1 MGGNRGRQGICHA
14 FQRGQCRSGQDCR
27 FSHDLN
33 SAPPNS
39 STSERTQEEIAAK
52 EDYVSWKR
60 YLRAPPLAHDLQTI
74 EKIWSGALDLL
85 TNGERDWQ
93 QRLPQD
99 LVDEDQHLYGYQHVG
114 EILSERAS
122 IRGDARF
129 IKLARPF
136 LLVITHPALLDCL
149 SVDIYVGDLY
159 NFISGSGGSRA
170 IPFFQRLSI
179 SLLKQRL
186 ESPNSSENF
195 LEDTLA
201 AMATALR
208 EVLRRAQKALFHDD
222 LLALVETMQQISAS
236 FDLSENSLVV
246 HTVAMRI
253 TELQRMIH
261 RAHGLLEKDTNPSE
275 DALSGRHEVISTYPR
290 DIQLPGDRHD
300 NDRRDITEISILPTE
315 DEIRSERIEFLPS
328 YSVDHPHFLDGVE
341 RLLDTHFR
349 LLRHDIFGELKSLV
363 GGLLKA
369 HQMNP
374 DFTRDFNL
382 HSGNIRAYA
391 YHGASIKFLRFT
403 KQRGL
408 EAQISFLQ
416 SHHLQKKSSSER
428 RRWWKESGRLEE
440 GSLLCFLSFE
450 GTSSSLLFFCVSQ
463 KITNDEHGLASRGGH
478 ATIEAKLASGHDET
492 QWESLVK
499 LRFPRNTLNFL
510 IEFPGIV
517 PATFVPVL
525 ENIQRMQKMSHL
537 PFEEWIVPKF
547 ATGSAAKN
555 AGFRVPPPLYARVA
569 GFRFNLKPILKDRT
583 DDLVLRPGSNTQDML
598 QNLEHSTSLD
608 RGQCEALIS
617 ALTHEFALIQGPP
630 GTGKSYLGVQIMRVL
645 IENKNVAELGPIV
658 VV

>member
-1 MGGNRGRQGICHA
+1 MALQGGPGLDRRRRQGGQRGGGWDRGRGNAGGSRGRQGICRL
-14 FQRGQCRSGQDCR
+14 FQRGQCRFGQDCR

-33 SAPPNS
+33 SAPNS
-39 STSERTQEEIAAK
+39 STSERTQEELAAK
-52 EDYVSWKR
+52 EDYVTWKR
-60 YLRAPPLAHDLQTI
+60 FLRTPPLAHDLQTI
-74 EKIWSGALDLL
+74 EKIWSGALDIL

-99 LVDEDQHLYGYQHVG
+99 LVGEDQHLYGYQHVG

-159 NFISGSGGSRA
+159 NFISGSGGTRA
-170 IPFFQRLSI
+170 IPFFQRLSS

-186 ESPNSSENF
+186 ASPNSSENF
-195 LEDTLA
+195 PEDTLA

-222 LLALVETMQQISAS
+222 LLALIETMQQISAT
-236 FDLSENSLVV
+236 FNLSESSLVV
-246 HTVAMRI
+246 QTVAMRV
-253 TELQRMIH
+253 TELQRMIR
-261 RAHGLLEKDTNPSE
+261 RANGLLEKDTNPSDQYE
-275 DALSGRHEVISTYPR
+275 VRGRQEVISTYPR

-300 NDRRDITEISILPTE
+300 NDKRDITEISILPTE
-315 DEIRSERIEFLPS
+315 DEIRSERDEFLPS
-328 YSVDHPHFLDGVE
+328 SSVDHPHFLDGVE

-369 HQMNP
+369 HQINP

-382 HSGNIRAYA
+382 YSGNIRAYA

-416 SHHLQKKSSSER
+416 SHHLQKKSPSER
-428 RRWWKESGRLEE
+428 RRWWEESGRLEE

-450 GTSSSLLFFCVSQ
+450 GTSSSLLFFSVSQ
-463 KITNDEHGLASRGGH
+463 KITNNEHGLSARGSH
-478 ATIEAKLASGHDET
+478 ATIEAKLTSGHDET
-492 QWESLVK
+492 Q
-499 LRFPRNTLNFL
+499 
-510 IEFPGIV
+510 
-517 PATFVPVL
+517 
-525 ENIQRMQKMSHL
+525 
-537 PFEEWIVPKF
+537 
-547 ATGSAAKN
+547 
-555 AGFRVPPPLYARVA
+555 
-569 GFRFNLKPILKDRT
+569 
-583 DDLVLRPGSNTQDML
+583 
-598 QNLEHSTSLD
+598 
-608 RGQCEALIS
+608 
-617 ALTHEFALIQGPP
+617 
-630 GTGKSYLGVQIMRVL
+630 
-645 IENKNVAELGPIV
+645 
-658 VV
+658 